1 MSLNFDDKKIK
12 KSSFYQDK
20 KINNIETLMLN
31 TLSAIMIMTS
41 LDCYV

>member
-1 MSLNFDDKKIK
+1 MSINFDDKKIK

-31 TLSAIMIMTS
+31 TLPAIMIMTS
-41 LDCYV
+41 LDYYV